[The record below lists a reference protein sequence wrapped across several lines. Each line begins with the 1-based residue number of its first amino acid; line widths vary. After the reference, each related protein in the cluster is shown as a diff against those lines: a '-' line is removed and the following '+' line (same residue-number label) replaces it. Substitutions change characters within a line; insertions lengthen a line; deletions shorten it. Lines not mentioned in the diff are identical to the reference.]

1 MTQKGNE
8 KWSRFHRGSDE
19 LSVYQVEKGGKR
31 KFLKKGNSMQC
42 EEIEG
47 IHVQVFVSYTERK
60 IELGGKVPH
69 KNIQEYGRYFACQ
82 VVKGPNA
89 EAGQV

>member
-1 MTQKGNE
+1 
-8 KWSRFHRGSDE
+8 
-19 LSVYQVEKGGKR
+19 
-31 KFLKKGNSMQC
+31 MQC

>member
-1 MTQKGNE
+1 
-8 KWSRFHRGSDE
+8 
-19 LSVYQVEKGGKR
+19 
-31 KFLKKGNSMQC
+31 MQC

-69 KNIQEYGRYFACQ
+69 KNNIQEYGRYFACQ
-82 VVKGPNA
+82 VVKGPKQKLVRC
-89 EAGQV
+89 ETAGSVGGSSNPDNMDFV